1 MSEDQL
7 LNEIFAEN
15 VTENGAVFDAGIL
28 TVFAH
33 DGTVEKTVSFED

>member
-7 LNEIFAEN
+7 LNEFFAEN
-15 VTENGAVFDAGIL
+15 VTENGAVFESGTL
-28 TVFAH
+28 SVFAP